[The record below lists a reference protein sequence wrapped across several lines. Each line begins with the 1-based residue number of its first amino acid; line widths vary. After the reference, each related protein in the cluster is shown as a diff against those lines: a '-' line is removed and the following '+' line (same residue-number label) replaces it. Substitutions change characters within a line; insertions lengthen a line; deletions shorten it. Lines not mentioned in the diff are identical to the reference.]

1 MNFSDLFNHLDS
13 ITEKNKKYYEDIH
26 SVLYF
31 NNEDYLENPNFL
43 NENNQKTDFFSIK
56 LKNLHNQL
64 DNKTNNHDDF
74 GKFSQDILKIF
85 DIDNFNISNG
95 FKSITECILK
105 VINYNNI
112 NGKKDLFE
120 KMLRDFDAIKLFK
133 KFKFQK
139 RKICKK
145 NEIRNLLLEHND
157 NNNIIKYFLSNYLSV
172 NIIIL
177 ENNNYKFFSED
188 DIFEPFKT
196 TILIYKYDNKYHFLS
211 DKIENKKLFT
221 SDDKFTMKL
230 YNILD
235 NDSDDESVL
244 EIDNMISNFSLEC
257 NTIENNIPIVNNDI
271 NVNNDI
277 DYSKMKLNDLK
288 KICKEKGIKGYSKLK
303 KNKIIDLLN
312 TC

>member
-145 NEIRNLLLEHND
+145 
-157 NNNIIKYFLSNYLSV
+157 K
-172 NIIIL
+172 
-177 ENNNYKFFSED
+177 
-188 DIFEPFKT
+188 
-196 TILIYKYDNKYHFLS
+196 
-211 DKIENKKLFT
+211 
-221 SDDKFTMKL
+221 
-230 YNILD
+230 
-235 NDSDDESVL
+235 
-244 EIDNMISNFSLEC
+244 
-257 NTIENNIPIVNNDI
+257 
-271 NVNNDI
+271 
-277 DYSKMKLNDLK
+277 
-288 KICKEKGIKGYSKLK
+288 
-303 KNKIIDLLN
+303 
-312 TC
+312 

>member
-1 MNFSDLFNHLDS
+1 M
-13 ITEKNKKYYEDIH
+13 
-26 SVLYF
+26 
-31 NNEDYLENPNFL
+31 
-43 NENNQKTDFFSIK
+43 
-56 LKNLHNQL
+56 
-64 DNKTNNHDDF
+64 
-74 GKFSQDILKIF
+74 
-85 DIDNFNISNG
+85 
-95 FKSITECILK
+95 
-105 VINYNNI
+105 
-112 NGKKDLFE
+112 
-120 KMLRDFDAIKLFK
+120 
-133 KFKFQK
+133 
-139 RKICKK
+139 
-145 NEIRNLLLEHND
+145 
-157 NNNIIKYFLSNYLSV
+157 
-172 NIIIL
+172 IIIL